1 MARSETVTIRLDPKM
16 RYLAE
21 LASRVHRRTLSSY
34 IELAIEAS
42 LAKVHL
48 SPTGSG
54 TTLNDVADAL
64 WDIDEPDRFVN
75 LAASY
80 PNLFT
85 HEEQRLW
92 KLIRADGSLWHGSL
106 IEQNGEEV
114 WNWNP
119 TRIGNLN
126 RDSLRNKWDELR
138 AVAREESAF

>member
-1 MARSETVTIRLDPKM
+1 MARSETVTIRLDPKT

-48 SPTGSG
+48 SPSGSG
-54 TTLNDVADAL
+54 TTLGDEANSL
-64 WDIDEPDRFVN
+64 WDIDEPDRFVR

-80 PNLFT
+80 PSLLT
-85 HEEQRLW
+85 HEEQRIW
-92 KLIRADGSLWHGSL
+92 KLIREDGSLWHGSF
-106 IEQNGEEV
+106 IEHNGEEI

-119 TRIGNLN
+119 NHVGNLHL
-126 RDSLRNKWDELR
+126 DLLRKEWDKLKS
-138 AVAREESAF
+138 VAHSESAF